1 MNKTT
6 KIIAAF
12 VIGAASGS
20 VLGTL
25 LVPDKRK
32 ELSKKLCESKKGT
45 DKTRNN
51 G

>member
-12 VIGAASGS
+12 VIGATAGS

-25 LVPDKRK
+25 LMPDKRV
-32 ELSKKLCESKKGT
+32 EPCKKLCEGKKGM
-45 DKTRNN
+45 DKTKDNS
-51 G
+51 

>member
-12 VIGAASGS
+12 IVGAAAGS

-25 LVPDKRK
+25 LMPDKRV
-32 ELSKKLCESKKGT
+32 EPCKKMCEGKKGT
-45 DKTRNN
+45 DK
-51 G
+51 GKDAS